1 MANYPTPPG
10 DSLEPII
17 AAQKELQRQM
27 SELARPSGT
36 SIGSLVQQVQTALI
50 NLNATVISATN
61 SYLSSGTV
69 NMTNISA
76 TGSVSAASF
85 SATGAVSGSTGT
97 FHGGV
102 KSTDVYNRL
111 VSGSPYKV
119 QYVDSSGQMGY
130 VPSSRRY
137 KRDIRTAR
145 LDVRSIMAE
154 LRVVKF
160 RYLDAVEL
168 SGEEATVE
176 WGVIAEEIHDLGLTW
191 LVDYNEDGLPDGV
204 KHERFAIL
212 LIMDAQDQQAQID
225 DLSERLSAIGG

>member
-1 MANYPTPPG
+1 MADYPTPPG

-17 AAQKELQRQM
+17 AKIRDLQRQLT
-27 SELARPSGT
+27 ELARPSGT
-36 SIGSLVQQVQTALI
+36 SIGSLVDQVQAKLADLET
-50 NLNATVISATN
+50 TVIAETD

-76 TGSVSAASF
+76 SGYIAAS
-85 SATGAVSGSTGT
+85 GAVSGSTGT
-97 FHGGV
+97 FNGGV

-137 KRDIRTAR
+137 KQNIVTAR

-154 LRVVKF
+154 IRVVTF
-160 RYLDAVEL
+160 RYLGAVKL
-168 SGEEATVE
+168 SGKAAAVE

-191 LVDYNEDGLPDGV
+191 LVDYTEDGRPDGV

-212 LIMDAQDQQAQID
+212 LIMNAQDQQSQID
-225 DLSERLSAIGG
+225 DLDARLSAIGG